1 MKQLA
6 WIFFCK
12 KIKYAGVNFQLNLI
26 GKKHTFK
33 KSFCS
38 FPKQCKKFREVPIN
52 SSFFLFSKIICS
64 EYAPRRKENERE
76 VIVETGLSQPEGL
89 ACDWVNDNIYFTDSG
104 TRRIEVTSLPRN
116 NKPAIR

>member
-1 MKQLA
+1 MKSQLIA
-6 WIFFCK
+6 LF
-12 KIKYAGVNFQLNLI
+12 L
-26 GKKHTFK
+26 
-33 KSFCS
+33 
-38 FPKQCKKFREVPIN
+38 
-52 SSFFLFSKIICS
+52 LFSKIICS

-104 TRRIEVTSLPRN
+104 TRRIEVTSLPSN